1 MLLAFLRKMMSV
13 LEVQDEQVALLR
25 PEDAP
30 VARGDGEADLRVK
43 GLLNLSQIFV
53 FESSCF

>member
-1 MLLAFLRKMMSV
+1 MSV

-25 PEDAP
+25 AEHAP